1 MKKII
6 LPVLFILLI
15 LSGCESQSNDEDNPI
30 PDHEDNP
37 YSDYETYKRDT
48 LDFFEGID
56 FSSYEIT
63 SIDVLLY
70 DHGESDYEY
79 ERLTDFEGDVLE
91 SIVDMS
97 NRFSEYEFDVGS
109 LSVPLGGRAKLV
121 VHLELGEQSISLN
134 IVDKDDAM
142 LFVYED
148 AEEIHYLTYFAAFS
162 EEVEAIYH
170 SLGIS

>member
-6 LPVLFILLI
+6 LLVLFIFVI

-48 LDFFEGID
+48 LEFFEGID

-79 ERLTDFEGDVLE
+79 ERLTNFDGDVLGN
-91 SIVDMS
+91 IVDMS
-97 NRFSEYEFDVGS
+97 NRFSEYAFDVGS

-121 VHLELGEQSISLN
+121 IHLEYGEQNIQLN
-134 IVDKDDAM
+134 IVDKDAAM

-148 AEEIHYLTYFAAFS
+148 EVEQQYLTYFDAFS
-162 EEVEAIYH
+162 DQVEAIYH